1 MTDIRL
7 VAPALTAWLASA
19 VVLLAGS
26 SIDGIDQ
33 RHRFALAVCVGAV
46 AIAAIA
52 LVAFRHRPTAFVVIA
67 ATTLA
72 GISAGAQLV
81 AWNTPV
87 LGEVMR
93 QQVQVRA
100 QVDGPMRTSLGVVY
114 LPIRTTTIE
123 TATNRPARN
132 GLGATRT
139 LAIDVPLTISLPE
152 DRLAELS
159 TENPWPVGTGIET
172 PGRIRPAGGSI
183 RTAGYLDIVDPHDIA
198 IVHAAGSVDRVAER
212 MRQGLQASLP
222 ATPAG
227 GSALV
232 AGLATGDEEA
242 MAPALVDDMRASGL
256 AHLTAVSGGN
266 VAIVVG
272 AVLALAWILRLPMIV
287 RIALALGSLAF
298 YVILVHPQPSVLRA
312 GVMGAVVVVSL
323 LIGGRRPGPSVLA
336 TAVLVLVIIVP
347 SLALS
352 WGFALSV
359 AATGGIVMLAPHI
372 RARIEQLDYGGRL
385 PKPITIAGSLT
396 LSAQL
401 ATAPVLIA
409 MGVSVGIAAVPA
421 NLLAMPVVPI
431 VTITGL
437 LAAIFG
443 AVPVLAPLAQFI
455 ALIGAWVA
463 EWIAQLAQFA
473 GGIDAFRFSGSPLT
487 ALAAVFAVSI
497 VVLVWRRGQ
506 RMPVAVGCGVLAFA
520 AVLWTVLPPERRAW
534 PPANWLMVQCDVGQ
548 GDGFVIA
555 DARDRRSAVV
565 IDTGPSARAI
575 NRCLEDLGIT
585 HVSALVLT
593 HFHADHVLG
602 LEGVLS
608 GRQVDAVFAS
618 PLDEPPAQSFG
629 VQRVLRE
636 RGMKLQRLTAGAHLR
651 IGDGH
656 YRVLWPRRIVTSG
669 QTSSGSMANNASV
682 VIDARVRGL
691 RVLLTGDI
699 EPPAQA
705 ALLAELGGFDIVKVP
720 HHGSRHQHP
729 DFAPWADADI
739 AVISVGQ
746 DNEFAHPA
754 PSAVEAWGA
763 SGALVARTDRHRDIA
778 VVILPKQDNTSP
790 PNWAIVPR
798 AGSLE

>member
-7 VAPALTAWLASA
+7 VAPALAAWLASA
-19 VVLLAGS
+19 VVLLGGS

-33 RHRFALAVCVGAV
+33 RHRFALAVCVV
-46 AIAAIA
+46 AIAVATIA
-52 LVAFRHRPTAFVVIA
+52 LVAFRHRPTAFVLIA

-72 GISAGAQLV
+72 AISSAAQLV
-81 AWNTPV
+81 AWNAPV

-93 QQVQVRA
+93 EQVQVRA
-100 QVDGPMRTSLGVVY
+100 EVDGPMRTSLGVVY
-114 LPIRTTTIE
+114 LPIRTNTIE
-123 TATNRPARN
+123 TGASKPGANQAGTAR
-132 GLGATRT
+132 TV
-139 LAIDVPLTISLPE
+139 AIDVPLTISLPE
-152 DRLAELS
+152 DRLADFAAD
-159 TENPWPVGTGIET
+159 NPWPVGTGIT
-172 PGRIRPAGGSI
+172 TTGRIRPAGGSI
-183 RTAGYLDIVDPHDIA
+183 RTAGYLDVDDPHDIT
-198 IVHAAGSVDRVAER
+198 IVHAAGPVDQVAER
-212 MRQGLQASLP
+212 MRRALQASLP

-272 AVLALAWILRLPMIV
+272 AVLALAWLLRLPMIV
-287 RIALALGSLAF
+287 RIALALGSLGF

-372 RARIEQLDYGGRL
+372 RARIEQTGWGGRL
-385 PKPITIAGSLT
+385 PTAATIAASLT

-437 LAAIFG
+437 LAAILG
-443 AVPVLAPLAQFI
+443 AVPVLTPLAQFV

-463 EWIAQLAQFA
+463 EWIAQIAQIA
-473 GGIDAFRFSGSPLT
+473 GGIDAFRFRGSPLT

-497 VVLVWRRGQ
+497 AVLAWRRGR
-506 RMPVAVGCGVLAFA
+506 RMPVTVVSGVLAFA
-520 AVLWTVLPPERRAW
+520 AVLWVVLPPERRAW

-593 HFHADHVLG
+593 HFHSDHVLG

-618 PLDEPPAQSFG
+618 PLDEPPSQSFG
-629 VQRVLRE
+629 VQRALRE
-636 RGMKLQRLTAGAHLR
+636 RGMELRRLTAGAHLR
-651 IGDGH
+651 IGEGH
-656 YRVLWPRRIVTSG
+656 YNVLWPRRIVTSG
-669 QTSSGSMANNASV
+669 GTSSGSMANNASV
-682 VIDARVRGL
+682 VIDARVHGL
-691 RVLLTGDI
+691 RLLLTGDI

-729 DFAPWADADI
+729 DFALWADAQI
-739 AVISVGQ
+739 AVISVGE

-754 PSAVEAWGA
+754 PSAVEAWA
-763 SGALVARTDRHRDIA
+763 TSGALVARTDRHRDIA
-778 VVILPKQDNTSP
+778 VVRLPEQDNTSP